1 MFGMRRREFVTLLAG
16 AAAAPSMLWPR
27 AVGAQPMLVIGFLHP
42 TSPDAFPD
50 RLRAFRQGLKQSGY
64 VEGENVTIA
73 YRFAENQIDR
83 LPAMAGELVTSRV
96 AVITAANSPPALAAK
111 AATTTIPIVFITPE
125 DPVGLGLVTS
135 LAKPG
140 GNLTGINLLSGELA
154 AKRLELLR
162 ELVPRAA
169 RVAVLL
175 NPANPSATETTLRDV
190 EAAARAMGL
199 QIRVL
204 KATTSHE
211 IDAAFATLAR
221 EQSDTLFVGGDPFFT
236 SRRVQLAVLAA
247 HYSIPSTSGTREVAE
262 AGGLMSY
269 GANIPDGWRQAGAY
283 VGRILNGAKP
293 ADLPV
298 VQSTKFE
305 LVINAQTA
313 KTLGIA
319 VPPSLLAVRVYI
331 AARRGGDG
339 AFDALAAGRG
349 RAAAGDRISQ
359 QRIAGGL
366 CAALSRVSPGPEYG
380 RICRGPQRGD

>member
-1 MFGMRRREFVTLLAG
+1 MRRREFIALLGG
-16 AAAAPSMLWPR
+16 AAAAWPL
-27 AVGAQPMLVIGFLHP
+27 AAGAQQPTVPVIGFLHP

-50 RLRAFRQGLKQSGY
+50 RLRGFRQGLKDTGF
-64 VEGENVTIA
+64 VEGENVMIL
-73 YRFAENQIDR
+73 YRFAENQTDR
-83 LPAMAGELVTSRV
+83 LSAMAGDLVTRRV

-125 DPVGLGLVTS
+125 DPVRLGLVAS

-169 RVAVLL
+169 RVAVLV
-175 NPANPSATETTLRDV
+175 NPANPYTTETTLRDV
-190 EAAARAMGL
+190 DAAARSMGL
-199 QIRVL
+199 QIQVW
-204 KATTSHE
+204 KASTSEE
-211 IDAAFATLAR
+211 IDSAFATLAR
-221 EQSDTLFVGGDPFFT
+221 ERSDILFVGGDPFFT

-247 HYSIPSTSGTREVAE
+247 HYAIPSTSGTREIAE

-269 GANIPDGWRQAGAY
+269 GANIPGGWREAGAY
-283 VGRILNGAKP
+283 VGRILKGAKP

-313 KTLGIA
+313 RTFGLTI
-319 VPPSLLAVRVYI
+319 PPGLLAI
-331 AARRGGDG
+331 ADEV
-339 AFDALAAGRG
+339 
-349 RAAAGDRISQ
+349 I
-359 QRIAGGL
+359 
-366 CAALSRVSPGPEYG
+366 E
-380 RICRGPQRGD
+380 